1 MSGLHGRGWIA
12 CHWQPGKLASP
23 RNWKCQSNRN
33 QWDSA
38 IWGQR
43 HQVPWIVARWAQ
55 AQKLKVESDTQ
66 AMTAPIGTVAKEG
79 WMQFVCISWLPLG
92 LLFRGPTYWI
102 VTPTFEDGPSQLV
115 MLLHTSIMPT
125 ETLTGASGSCI
136 PDLCTPQYFLI
147 EVEATSRQILKRI
160 LNYYYFMFQIFWK
173 GARCKL
179 SFCLL
184 Y

>member
-79 WMQFVCISWLPLG
+79 WMDAVRMHQLTSPWTFVPGPHLLDSDPHVRGWPLPVGHAAAHINHAYWDPYRCIWKLYPWPMYPTVLSNWSWGYLKADIKKDSQL
-92 LLFRGPTYWI
+92 LLFYVPN
-102 VTPTFEDGPSQLV
+102 F
-115 MLLHTSIMPT
+115 
-125 ETLTGASGSCI
+125 
-136 PDLCTPQYFLI
+136 
-147 EVEATSRQILKRI
+147 LKR
-160 LNYYYFMFQIFWK
+160 
-173 GARCKL
+173 G
-179 SFCLL
+179 
-184 Y
+184 